1 MEVERRRA
9 GEPLDHVGRV
19 PPRHVVVVEHL
30 ERTRVEID
38 VIQLDDELHLE
49 VQDRRRRDP
58 IADDD
63 AEVQLLLP
71 LPGEGILRRLALLD
85 LSAGKLPEP
94 GPLPHAPPLPH
105 QDTAILVDSH
115 PGNHAHRSRCDLH
128 ALQPFARSLLLT
140 HESPTC
146 DRGHLMNPQIHKGNY
161 AIIGIVLTDYDGNV
175 DSTTAITM
183 SATTSSPGQQVGLLA
198 TIPASGSGA
207 GAPNV
212 IKSVTFIFDTV
223 VPIDH
228 RAAAAAP
235 GTPGAEQPLPHP

>member
-1 MEVERRRA
+1 
-9 GEPLDHVGRV
+9 
-19 PPRHVVVVEHL
+19 
-30 ERTRVEID
+30 
-38 VIQLDDELHLE
+38 
-49 VQDRRRRDP
+49 
-58 IADDD
+58 
-63 AEVQLLLP
+63 
-71 LPGEGILRRLALLD
+71 
-85 LSAGKLPEP
+85 
-94 GPLPHAPPLPH
+94 
-105 QDTAILVDSH
+105 
-115 PGNHAHRSRCDLH
+115 
-128 ALQPFARSLLLT
+128 
-140 HESPTC
+140 
-146 DRGHLMNPQIHKGNY
+146 MNPQIHKGNY

-183 SATTSSPGQQVGLLA
+183 SAPGSLVVEPAAPGAANRIFYVSVPVSATTSSPGQQVGLLA